1 MFFEDFVVIYV
12 HEIIMHA
19 SLMDNVHHKLNLI

>member
-19 SLMDNVHHKLNLI
+19 LMDNVHHKLNLI